1 MLYTLDV
8 CKKKKQH
15 QIRKREDEVRQI
27 GNLNLNFS
35 ERLVG
40 AAAVKKFSKVGNRL
54 YNDQHPLHF

>member
-8 CKKKKQH
+8 CKKKETTPNK
-15 QIRKREDEVRQI
+15 KREDEVRKI

-40 AAAVKKFSKVGNRL
+40 AAAAKKFS
-54 YNDQHPLHF
+54 